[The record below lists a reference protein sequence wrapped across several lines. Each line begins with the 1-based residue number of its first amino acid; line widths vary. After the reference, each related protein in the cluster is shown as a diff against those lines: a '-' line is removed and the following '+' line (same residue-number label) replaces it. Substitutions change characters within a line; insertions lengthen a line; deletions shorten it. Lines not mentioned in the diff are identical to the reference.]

1 MHGKAR
7 PRARGRLVALGVT
20 VAAMV
25 LGGQSAA
32 SVASD
37 AAGAATAATTANAA
51 QTAPQGL
58 LRTITKNASV
68 SFPASRAAG
77 QPSGVQAHELP
88 PGEGPE
94 GDSSAMRSHSK
105 GPRGKNHSAD
115 VLRPPVVPPTR
126 VNGSEGLNRSWLGLD
141 GFDQRYA
148 NGGNQFSVEP
158 PDQGLCVG
166 NNYVVEA
173 VNDVV
178 RVYRTNGSAAT
189 AVSDLNSFYGYP
201 AQIDRT
207 TGLTG
212 PFVTD
217 PTCIYDHGSGRFFL
231 VVLTLEVD
239 PETGA
244 FLGPNHL
251 DLAVSRT
258 SDPTGRWDIYRL
270 PVQDDGTQG
279 TPKHTDCPCIGDYP
293 HIGSDAHA
301 VFLTTNEYPFT
312 DAPGLYGNNFN
323 GAQIYALDKAALV
336 SGTSRINVVHF
347 QNTFLPSGDS
357 KVPGF
362 TVWPAQVPD
371 SHYATAQGGT
381 EYFLSSIAGEEAQ
394 PRRFTGMA
402 DRIGVWSVTNTETI
416 TDRRPDLQLQ
426 RGLVHSEVYGV
437 PPLSDQKTG
446 PVPLRDCVLVNC
458 NDVLGVGVTPPRHE
472 SEGQLDS
479 NDSRMQQVYY
489 SGGRLYGALDTVMR
503 VDGSLQAGI
512 AWFAVRPGSTAGSS
526 TVARQGYVGVAEN
539 NVNYPAIAVLPDGTG
554 AMAFTLVGQD
564 YYPTAAYTLFDSSG
578 PGDVQIGALG
588 RAPQDGFS
596 EYTAFLDPGQ
606 TLRPRWGDYSA
617 AVTNGS
623 NVFMATEY
631 IQSRCTFSQFR
642 TDMTCGGTRAPL
654 INWATRIYS
663 VTP

>member
-32 SVASD
+32 SVASG

-105 GPRGKNHSAD
+105 GPRGKNRSAD
-115 VLRPPVVPPTR
+115 VLRPPVVPPTP

-178 RVYRTNGSAAT
+178 RAYRTNGSAAT

-231 VVLTLEVD
+231 VVLTLEVN

-279 TPKHTDCPCIGDYP
+279 TPKHTDCPCVGDYP

-323 GAQIYALDKAALV
+323 GA
-336 SGTSRINVVHF
+336 
-347 QNTFLPSGDS
+347 
-357 KVPGF
+357 
-362 TVWPAQVPD
+362 
-371 SHYATAQGGT
+371 
-381 EYFLSSIAGEEAQ
+381 
-394 PRRFTGMA
+394 
-402 DRIGVWSVTNTETI
+402 
-416 TDRRPDLQLQ
+416 
-426 RGLVHSEVYGV
+426 
-437 PPLSDQKTG
+437 
-446 PVPLRDCVLVNC
+446 
-458 NDVLGVGVTPPRHE
+458 
-472 SEGQLDS
+472 
-479 NDSRMQQVYY
+479 
-489 SGGRLYGALDTVMR
+489 
-503 VDGSLQAGI
+503 
-512 AWFAVRPGSTAGSS
+512 
-526 TVARQGYVGVAEN
+526 
-539 NVNYPAIAVLPDGTG
+539 
-554 AMAFTLVGQD
+554 
-564 YYPTAAYTLFDSSG
+564 
-578 PGDVQIGALG
+578 
-588 RAPQDGFS
+588 
-596 EYTAFLDPGQ
+596 
-606 TLRPRWGDYSA
+606 
-617 AVTNGS
+617 
-623 NVFMATEY
+623 
-631 IQSRCTFSQFR
+631 
-642 TDMTCGGTRAPL
+642 
-654 INWATRIYS
+654 
-663 VTP
+663 